1 MPFPTRAQAS
11 FGVSTALGTGFVL
24 QAEAWLVNDAP
35 QAVRKLGV
43 SPEPDAAMF
52 VVQSSVRMVS
62 HVATVP

>member
-1 MPFPTRAQAS
+1 
-11 FGVSTALGTGFVL
+11 VL